1 MGIVVRQ
8 SFLNLISIGVAFLIG
23 AFNTLYLYPTYL
35 GSTFQ
40 GLVIALLAI
49 SYAVWTMVQIRRIR
63 REPEGEENDHT
74 VEVEDEMVEKIVPAI
89 DDLGTTNVPL
99 QSNVSNV
106 PPLPPTGLP
115 EGWTMD
121 QWNHYGEQYVQ
132 SLSNSQ
138 NN

>member
-1 MGIVVRQ
+1 
-8 SFLNLISIGVAFLIG
+8 
-23 AFNTLYLYPTYL
+23 
-35 GSTFQ
+35 
-40 GLVIALLAI
+40 
-49 SYAVWTMVQIRRIR
+49 MVQIRRIR

-115 EGWTMD
+115 EGWTME